1 MLFQIE
7 ILKKTIRFILVI
19 WKKKTHYIKKVE
31 MIKQYKDG
39 GLQAIDFDYINGT
52 LKINWLK
59 SFLNNTKLWFHIPR
73 ELFKKLGGI

>member
-1 MLFQIE
+1 
-7 ILKKTIRFILVI
+7 
-19 WKKKTHYIKKVE
+19 

-59 SFLNNTKLWFHIPR
+59 SFLNNPKLWFHIPR
-73 ELFKKLGGI
+73 VIQEIRRNIVSVKL